1 MLYFPWYNE
10 ETDLLSG
17 YSTYEEHYHQV
28 RSIVISNE
36 KKYNKSDID
45 DIQLDENSPP
55 EHAWNQIAPG
65 SEASR
70 AQSLAEGSETLTTL
84 SEQDI
89 TDSANLFS
97 STTTS
102 TLHARFESAANRGEI
117 PPDEYRK
124 LLRGLNT
131 KQRQIVMFHRNWCK
145 KAVIA
150 LKQNKPIEPYRVFVS
165 GPGGVGKSHVIKLIH
180 SDTIKLLRLCG
191 TIEPDDVLVLL
202 TAPTGAAAFI
212 ISGMTLH
219 SALLLGSGKYSGFQ
233 PLNHDRLNSL
243 RSKLSRLTLL
253 IIDEISMVGANM
265 LLEIHKRLQ

>member
-1 MLYFPWYNE
+1 
-10 ETDLLSG
+10 
-17 YSTYEEHYHQV
+17 
-28 RSIVISNE
+28 
-36 KKYNKSDID
+36 
-45 DIQLDENSPP
+45 
-55 EHAWNQIAPG
+55 
-65 SEASR
+65 
-70 AQSLAEGSETLTTL
+70 
-84 SEQDI
+84 
-89 TDSANLFS
+89 
-97 STTTS
+97 
-102 TLHARFESAANRGEI
+102 
-117 PPDEYRK
+117 
-124 LLRGLNT
+124 
-131 KQRQIVMFHRNWCK
+131 MFLRNWCK

-150 LKQNKPIEPYRVFVS
+150 LKQNKPIESYRVFVS

-253 IIDEISMVGANM
+253 ILMKLVW
-265 LLEIHKRLQ
+265 LVQTCC

>member
-1 MLYFPWYNE
+1 MKSITIKFV
-10 ETDLLSG
+10 LLLCP
-17 YSTYEEHYHQV
+17 
-28 RSIVISNE
+28 NE
-36 KKYNKSDID
+36 KKYDKSDID
-45 DIQLDENSPP
+45 GIQLDENGPP
-55 EHAWNQIAPG
+55 EHAWNQITPG

-70 AQSLAEGSETLTTL
+70 AQSLAEGSETLTAL
-84 SEQDI
+84 SEQDT
-89 TDSANLFS
+89 TDSANLFT

-102 TLHARFESAANRGEI
+102 ILHARFESAANRGKI

-124 LLRGLNT
+124 LLRDLNT
-131 KQRQIVMFHRNWCK
+131 KQRQIVMFHRNWYK

-180 SDTIKLLRLCG
+180 SDTIKILRLSG
-191 TIEPDDVLVLL
+191 TIEPDDVVVLL

-243 RSKLSRLTLL
+243 
-253 IIDEISMVGANM
+253 
-265 LLEIHKRLQ
+265 

>member
-1 MLYFPWYNE
+1 M
-10 ETDLLSG
+10 LSG
-17 YSTYEEHYHQV
+17 YSTYEEYYHQV

-65 SEASR
+65 SEATR

-89 TDSANLFS
+89 TDSANLFT

-131 KQRQIVMFHRNWCK
+131 K
-145 KAVIA
+145 
-150 LKQNKPIEPYRVFVS
+150 
-165 GPGGVGKSHVIKLIH
+165 
-180 SDTIKLLRLCG
+180 
-191 TIEPDDVLVLL
+191 
-202 TAPTGAAAFI
+202 
-212 ISGMTLH
+212 
-219 SALLLGSGKYSGFQ
+219 
-233 PLNHDRLNSL
+233 DR
-243 RSKLSRLTLL
+243 
-253 IIDEISMVGANM
+253 
-265 LLEIHKRLQ
+265 